1 MPAAAPSSAS
11 AVQSPRAAGACPRR
25 LHAPPTPDE
34 RSRPPEHS
42 CPGRAS
48 AASAPAISGA
58 LDPPPSPPPG
68 TPSPPP
74 GTPSPPQLQP
84 TNMVVAVIQTL
95 TPVSTLTQTA
105 ELRKIDQ

>member
-58 LDPPPSPPPG
+58 LDPPPLPPTRDPLPPTRDPLPPTRDPIPPPA
-68 TPSPPP
+68 P
-74 GTPSPPQLQP
+74 
-84 TNMVVAVIQTL
+84 AH
-95 TPVSTLTQTA
+95 
-105 ELRKIDQ
+105 

>member
-68 TPSPPP
+68 TPSPP
-74 GTPSPPQLQP
+74 QLQP